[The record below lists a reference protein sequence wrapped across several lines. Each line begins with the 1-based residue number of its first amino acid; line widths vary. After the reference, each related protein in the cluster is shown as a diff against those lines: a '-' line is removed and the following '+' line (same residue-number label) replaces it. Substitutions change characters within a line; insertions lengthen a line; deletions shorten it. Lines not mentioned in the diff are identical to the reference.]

1 MIVIDIRNTNI
12 IIGTYVKSN
21 LNYVY
26 MKTKIND
33 TKKTRDNDDINFKDI
48 FLISVDM
55 LFLLFINFSKI
66 FCKTFILMDL
76 SFYRDLI
83 TYLF

>member
-1 MIVIDIRNTNI
+1 
-12 IIGTYVKSN
+12 
-21 LNYVY
+21 

-33 TKKTRDNDDINFKDI
+33 TKKIRDNDDINFKDI

-76 SFYRDLI
+76 SFYKDLI
-83 TYLF
+83 IYLF